1 MLEYFHA
8 WCKRIIGKIHKISLY
23 KEKEGSSF
31 QKSKIRIGRSKEMKK
46 KLFVLVMAAAMA
58 STVLTPAMAMAEE
71 ASVNNNVNDPD
82 YVWPDYSGET
92 LSFMWWGSDTRHQ
105 LTIEVIEKY
114 EELTGLDIEY
124 EYSDGTSYWTQF
136 QAKMAGGELPDVF
149 QMGNNWATYYDT
161 IQPLNEYVENG
172 TIDTSAISDT
182 MLSVTVNQA
191 NGDITGISNGTNAR
205 CFAYNPA
212 IFDECGVAY
221 PTENWTWDD
230 FAAAC
235 RAITEQ
241 TGNPAITTIEYNSL
255 VYSVVTQ
262 WQEGYNF
269 YAMDGSDF
277 AFEGNTEPLA
287 YIIGLLDD
295 LMKEGCIGDYGIQ
308 NEIGTNVEADW
319 IAYGDAAMMMLSSN
333 QFQALSNAAAENG
346 IELEL
351 TTIPRVYADGQSG
364 MVVRSSQQL
373 SIYSG
378 SDKKDIAANFIN
390 YFVNSIEA
398 NKILNCERG
407 VSINSDV
414 LAALK
419 EDSELTDTT
428 TAKVYDLIDLVGS
441 FEDAANSSP
450 AEPTANEEISNV
462 LKTTYIQGLY
472 DGAYADAQEAADAFW
487 AEAQEIW
494 AKFETEE

>member
-1 MLEYFHA
+1 M
-8 WCKRIIGKIHKISLY
+8 KR
-23 KEKEGSSF
+23 
-31 QKSKIRIGRSKEMKK
+31 
-46 KLFVLVMAAAMA
+46 KLIAVLMAAAMA
-58 STVLTPAMAMAEE
+58 TTMAMPVLATETETGSETEAATEAAEGTGE
-71 ASVNNNVNDPD
+71 ATNNVNDPN
-82 YVWPDYSGET
+82 YQYPDYSGET
-92 LSFMWWGSDTRHQ
+92 ISFMWWGSDTRHQ
-105 LTIEVIEKY
+105 KTIEVIEKY
-114 EELTGLDIEY
+114 EELTGLKIEY

-161 IQPLNEYVENG
+161 IEPLNSYVEDG
-172 TIDTSAISDT
+172 TIDTSAISEA
-182 MLSVTVNQA
+182 MLATTTNQA
-191 NGDITGISNGTNAR
+191 DGEITGISNGTNAR

-221 PTENWTWDD
+221 PTDNWTWDD

-235 RAITEQ
+235 RTITEQ
-241 TGNPAITTIEYNSL
+241 TGNPAITTMELNSL
-255 VYSVVTQ
+255 VYSTVTQ

-277 AFEGNTEPLA
+277 AFEGNTEPIA
-287 YIIGLLDD
+287 YIMDLINT

-308 NEIGTNVEADW
+308 NEIGTNIEADW
-319 IAYGDAAMMMLSSN
+319 IAYGDSAIIMLSSN

-351 TTIPRVYADGQSG
+351 ATIPRVHADGQSG
-364 MVVRSSQQL
+364 MAVRSSQQL
-373 SIYSG
+373 SIYAG
-378 SDKKDIAANFIN
+378 SEKKDIAANFIN
-390 YFVNSIEA
+390 YFENSIEA

-419 EDSELTDTT
+419 EDSELTDAT
-428 TAKVYDLIDLVGS
+428 TAKVYDMIDLIGS
-441 FEDAANSSP
+441 MPDVVNSSP
-450 AEPTANEEISNV
+450 AEPSANEEISDV
-462 LKTTYIQGLY
+462 LKKEYFQGLY
-472 DGAYADAQEAADAFW
+472 NGNYASAQEAADAFW

-494 AKFETEE
+494 AKFQSSES